1 MPSESDPNCNHLLN
15 VYSDKTYSKIHCIF
29 GTADTECTGN
39 FQFSIVDA
47 ACSVSH
53 GVGRNKVGRIQTVVG
68 VVVVMVMVMMLV
80 TMVMVMMMVMM
91 MPSQYLTTLSIC
103 C

>member
-1 MPSESDPNCNHLLN
+1 M
-15 VYSDKTYSKIHCIF
+15 
-29 GTADTECTGN
+29 CTGN
-39 FQFSIVDA
+39 LQFSIVDA

-68 VVVVMVMVMMLV
+68 VVVVMVMVMMMV
-80 TMVMVMMMVMM
+80 TMVMVIVVMVMVMVMM

>member
-1 MPSESDPNCNHLLN
+1 M
-15 VYSDKTYSKIHCIF
+15 
-29 GTADTECTGN
+29 
-39 FQFSIVDA
+39 
-47 ACSVSH
+47 SH

-68 VVVVMVMVMMLV
+68 VFVVMVMMMMTMVMV
-80 TMVMVMMMVMM
+80 IVVMVMMMVMM